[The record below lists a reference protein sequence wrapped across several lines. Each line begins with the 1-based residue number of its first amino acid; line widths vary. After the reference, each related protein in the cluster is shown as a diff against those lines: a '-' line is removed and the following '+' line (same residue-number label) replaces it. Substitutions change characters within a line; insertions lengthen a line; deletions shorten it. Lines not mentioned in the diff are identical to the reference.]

1 MTILFFEL
9 YETKPQKEEEKNTSI
24 ASLVYEVST
33 QTTKYQS

>member
-9 YETKPQKEEEKNTSI
+9 YETKPQKEEKNTSL